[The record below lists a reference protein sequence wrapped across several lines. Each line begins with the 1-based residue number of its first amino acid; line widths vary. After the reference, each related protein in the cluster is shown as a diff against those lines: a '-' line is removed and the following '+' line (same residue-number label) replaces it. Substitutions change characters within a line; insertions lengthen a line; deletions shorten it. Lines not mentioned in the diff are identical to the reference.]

1 MKKIIR
7 SEPLMTVTISDNK
20 EDVVIEAIK
29 IFFEGGTYEY
39 GIKKT
44 FHKKHPRH
52 KNTMFFKAQT
62 QDKPPQ
68 TH

>member
-52 KNTMFFKAQT
+52 KGKVVFKT
-62 QDKPPQ
+62 QQGQPPQ